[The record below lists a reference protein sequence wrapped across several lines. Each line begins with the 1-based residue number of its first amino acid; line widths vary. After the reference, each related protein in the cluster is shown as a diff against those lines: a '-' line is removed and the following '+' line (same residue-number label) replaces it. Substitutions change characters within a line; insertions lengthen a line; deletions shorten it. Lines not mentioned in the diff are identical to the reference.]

1 MFNHLKQIVMI
12 TGKNSALK
20 GFALL
25 FWAVCI
31 IVALIGCITTG
42 TWICIIA
49 AVIASAMNGWAL
61 YDVWT
66 MWSEEKS
73 NK

>member
-1 MFNHLKQIVMI
+1 MI
-12 TGKNSALK
+12 IGKNSAIK

-25 FWAVCI
+25 FWAACI

-42 TWICIIA
+42 TWVFIVA

-66 MWSEEKS
+66 MWSADSTQK
-73 NK
+73 KQ

>member
-42 TWICIIA
+42 TWIFIVA
-49 AVIASAMNGWAL
+49 AVIASVMNGWAL

-66 MWSEEKS
+66 MWSKEK
-73 NK
+73 K

>member
-1 MFNHLKQIVMI
+1 MFNHLKQYIMI
-12 TGKNSALK
+12 IGKNSAIK

-31 IVALIGCITTG
+31 IVALIGCISTG
-42 TWICIIA
+42 KWFFIA
-49 AVIASAMNGWAL
+49 PSIIASAMNGWAL

-66 MWSEEKS
+66 MWSKEK
-73 NK
+73 K

>member
-31 IVALIGCITTG
+31 FVALIGCITTG
-42 TWICIIA
+42 TWIFIIA
-49 AVIASAMNGWAL
+49 SVIASVMNGWAL

-66 MWSEEKS
+66 MWSEEK
-73 NK
+73 K

>member
-1 MFNHLKQIVMI
+1 MI

-42 TWICIIA
+42 AWIFIVA
-49 AVIASAMNGWAL
+49 AVIASVMNGWAL

-66 MWSEEKS
+66 MWSKEK
-73 NK
+73 K

>member
-31 IVALIGCITTG
+31 IVAHIGCITTV
-42 TWICIIA
+42 TWIIIDA
-49 AVIASAMNGWAL
+49 SDIASAMNGL
-61 YDVWT
+61 
-66 MWSEEKS
+66 S
-73 NK
+73 

>member
-1 MFNHLKQIVMI
+1 MI
-12 TGKNSALK
+12 IGKNSAIK

-42 TWICIIA
+42 TWIFIVA
-49 AVIASAMNGWAL
+49 SVIASAMSCWAL

-66 MWSEEKS
+66 MLSEDSKGEQKQ
-73 NK
+73 